1 MKAGNVDF
9 GTTLV
14 AAPSLVARQ
23 SSSSDL
29 KYLYVRRSRL
39 LLEPQLTL
47 PYRPMA
53 GFALSIGYN
62 VPELV
67 GKPPLVLDLYTVS
80 LFFTGEITQ
89 WNDTRIQTYAKS
101 TSRTTHCHVA
111 RTHTTHQQLLLGST
125 PRPRFRTRTFRC
137 RWRPTTRPW

>member
-29 KYLYVRRSRL
+29 KYLYVRRSCLLSL
-39 LLEPQLTL
+39 LLEPRLTL
-47 PYRPMA
+47 PCRPMA

-80 LFFTGEITQ
+80 MFFTGEITQ
-89 WNDTRIQTYAKS
+89 WNDTRIQTYVES
-101 TSRTTHCHVA
+101 T
-111 RTHTTHQQLLLGST
+111 
-125 PRPRFRTRTFRC
+125 
-137 RWRPTTRPW
+137 